1 MIISMK
7 KDNSSFND
15 FLAKQIQSMI
25 PNNDFLSLLILL
37 NAAIKTRIPV
47 DLRFDTNHGL
57 DVISGTIN
65 DVELNIE
72 NRINDIS
79 IKIIFVKEDE
89 ALICFECDH
98 VGSSTVEFNKNSSP
112 GEFQKYYIN
121 NSNNGSVKIGFIF
134 YKI

>member
-1 MIISMK
+1 MIISIK
-7 KDNSSFND
+7 KDNSSFKD

-25 PNNDFLSLLILL
+25 PNNEFTFLLTSLDT
-37 NAAIKTRIPV
+37 AIKKHISV

-57 DVISGTIN
+57 DVVSGTIN

-72 NRINDIS
+72 NEIDDIS
-79 IKIIFVKEDE
+79 IKIIFIKKDGT
-89 ALICFECDH
+89 LICFECDH
-98 VGSSTVEFNKNSSP
+98 VGSSTVTFNTNSSP

-121 NSNNGSVKIGFIF
+121 DGKNGSVKIGFIF